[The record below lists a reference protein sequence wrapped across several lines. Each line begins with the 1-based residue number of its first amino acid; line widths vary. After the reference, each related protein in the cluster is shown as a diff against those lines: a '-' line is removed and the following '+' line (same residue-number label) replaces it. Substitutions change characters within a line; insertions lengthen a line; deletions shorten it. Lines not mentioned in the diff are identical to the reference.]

1 MPRCPWAT
9 AFSIA
14 ATWPETSVSFLPAA
28 RVKVTPLASAARW
41 APSAIATKNGS
52 VKFFVMSERLNAEVA
67 TDAPTAG
74 AFELSVEDAEELAP
88 QAVNVI
94 ESAQTVAIAA

>member
-1 MPRCPWAT
+1 
-9 AFSIA
+9 
-14 ATWPETSVSFLPAA
+14 
-28 RVKVTPLASAARW
+28 
-41 APSAIATKNGS
+41 
-52 VKFFVMSERLNAEVA
+52 MSERLNAEVA

>member
-1 MPRCPWAT
+1 M
-9 AFSIA
+9 
-14 ATWPETSVSFLPAA
+14 PAA
-28 RVKVTPLASAARW
+28 RVKVTPFASAARW
-41 APSAIATKNGS
+41 APSAIAMNNGS

-67 TDAPTAG
+67 MDAPATG
-74 AFELSVEDAEELAP
+74 GVELSVEDVEELEP